1 MTDEYIRR
9 QDMVDAINANADDL
23 EQNGGIPYAQG
34 ARAMAIVAEQISP
47 ADVAPVVHGRWI
59 PYRCDMY
66 ECSVC
71 GHIHTSFDKEE
82 CDADYCPHCGAKMDE
97 EKKNE

>member
-9 QDMVDAINANADDL
+9 EDAVDSM
-23 EQNGGIPYAQG
+23 GKAQW
-34 ARAMAIVAEQISP
+34 AKDRLLDIEP
-47 ADVAPVVHGRWI
+47 ADVAPVVHGHWI

-71 GHIHTSFDKEE
+71 KRIHTSMDVEG
-82 CDADYCPHCGAKMDE
+82 CDAEYCPHCGALMDAKGE
-97 EKKNE
+97 E